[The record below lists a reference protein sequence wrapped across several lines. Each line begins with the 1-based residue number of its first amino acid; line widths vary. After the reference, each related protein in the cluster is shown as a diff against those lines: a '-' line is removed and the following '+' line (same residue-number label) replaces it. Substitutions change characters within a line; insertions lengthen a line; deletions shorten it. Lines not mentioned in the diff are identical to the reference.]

1 MSIRTMLVEDEW
13 LIREALLRT
22 VPWEQYGFEIAGQAS
37 NGRDALEMF
46 IQLQPDV
53 VITDIRMPGMDG
65 LELIG
70 CIREISP
77 TVLICILSSHTDF
90 GLARQGIR
98 YGVFEYLD
106 KLNLSSGEVEHCLE
120 RLYDTFHKKLSEQR
134 GGTSLLVASRPE
146 VRILELQSPS
156 AWLKQF
162 RLSARECAGWRW
174 IIMLIDREIW
184 GQTDIHA
191 WLEWFPYPAVIAE
204 RRLFVDTEQRLHLIL
219 EDEIEAPHLLL
230 ERYEDTGILIS
241 SRVAGPNEWEKAYR
255 EAEELQ
261 ADLFYTG
268 WNHMVD
274 YEHKRIYQMS
284 VTVLQAEQEE
294 NLIALLAGGNAN
306 AIMDCLDQLMQDAE
320 RRSVH
325 PKRLVQALTMLLT
338 RNIPGRYFHREHIA
352 AWGETISLAHSCTT
366 ARQFMERMS
375 AALRTVMQDNER
387 SVTIDVEL
395 AIRYV
400 QQHYP
405 EKITLGRLAGAVHL
419 NPNYFSTL
427 FKEQTGETPMS
438 FVAGFRVEK
447 AKELLRRREGSIQEI
462 AEQVGLHNLSHFSR
476 VFKKMTGKTP
486 SEYRGDL

>member
-1 MSIRTMLVEDEW
+1 MLVEDEW

-22 VPWEQYGFEIAGQAS
+22 VPWEHYGFEIAGQAS

-134 GGTSLLVASRPE
+134 GGASLLVASRPE

-268 WNHMVD
+268 WNHMVE

-306 AIMDCLDQLMQDAE
+306 AIMDYLDQLMQDAE
-320 RRSVH
+320 WRSVH

-352 AWGETISLAHSCTT
+352 AWGKP
-366 ARQFMERMS
+366 S
-375 AALRTVMQDNER
+375 ALPIPVQPPDNSW
-387 SVTIDVEL
+387 SVCQL
-395 AIRYV
+395 
-400 QQHYP
+400 P
-405 EKITLGRLAGAVHL
+405 
-419 NPNYFSTL
+419 
-427 FKEQTGETPMS
+427 
-438 FVAGFRVEK
+438 
-447 AKELLRRREGSIQEI
+447 
-462 AEQVGLHNLSHFSR
+462 
-476 VFKKMTGKTP
+476 
-486 SEYRGDL
+486 

>member
-37 NGRDALEMF
+37 NGKDALEMF

-120 RLYDTFHKKLSEQR
+120 RLYDTFHKKLSEQS
-134 GGTSLLVASRPE
+134 GGTSLLAASQPE

-162 RLSARECAGWRW
+162 RLSARACAGWRW
-174 IIMLIDREIW
+174 IIMLMDREIW

-191 WLEWFPYPAVIAE
+191 WLEEFPYPAVIAE

-268 WNHMVD
+268 WNHMVE

-284 VTVLQAEQEE
+284 VPVLQAQQEE
-294 NLIALLAGGNAN
+294 NLIALLAGANAN

-338 RNIPGRYFHREHIA
+338 RNIPGRYFHQEHIA

-387 SVTIDVEL
+387 SVTIDVES

-447 AKELLRRREGSIQEI
+447 AKELLRRKEGSIQEI